1 MATKTFF
8 EYLIISLV
16 LLWPIWAL
24 AFVFLRWLLEK
35 AHLFSRDLKSEAP
48 ALSQRK
54 ERPKP
59 IEKRIK
65 MSHAPQRG

>member
-1 MATKTFF
+1 MTTKTFF

-24 AFVFLRWLLEK
+24 AFVFLRWLLKK
-35 AHLFSRDLKSEAP
+35 AHLFSRGLKSEEP

-54 ERPKP
+54 GRPKP
-59 IEKRIK
+59 IEQRTK

>member
-1 MATKTFF
+1 MTTKAFF

-24 AFVFLRWLLEK
+24 AFVFLRWLLK
-35 AHLFSRDLKSEAP
+35 KSQSLFRSLKSEKP

-54 ERPKP
+54 GPTETDR
-59 IEKRIK
+59 EKDQ